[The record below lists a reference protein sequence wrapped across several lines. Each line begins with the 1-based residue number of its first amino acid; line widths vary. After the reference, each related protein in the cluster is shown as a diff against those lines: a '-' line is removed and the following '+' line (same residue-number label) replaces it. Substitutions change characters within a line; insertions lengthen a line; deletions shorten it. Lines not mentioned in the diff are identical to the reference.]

1 MGELANGNFHHTQQ
15 MSAVPERKTK
25 KKILR
30 KLRTRRRSVIYFS
43 FGRYLVSHSKK
54 DSRGYEQ
61 VSVSSGVRRTGC
73 WHEYK
78 SLRKDGINFILK
90 PIDKLDH
97 RCAEKMFNFNFVCIA
112 VVQNS

>member
-1 MGELANGNFHHTQQ
+1 MNSDSEVELVGLANENVHHIQQ

-61 VSVSSGVRRTGC
+61 VSVSSGIGRTEGT
-73 WHEYK
+73 E
-78 SLRKDGINFILK
+78 FEMPLK
-90 PIDKLDH
+90 
-97 RCAEKMFNFNFVCIA
+97 
-112 VVQNS
+112 